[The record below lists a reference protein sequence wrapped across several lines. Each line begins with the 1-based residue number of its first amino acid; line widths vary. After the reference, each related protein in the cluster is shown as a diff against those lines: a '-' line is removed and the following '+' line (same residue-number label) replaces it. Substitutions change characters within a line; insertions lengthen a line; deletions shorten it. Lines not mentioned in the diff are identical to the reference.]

1 MAVENMP
8 IEDVWEGQKETPNKS
23 PYTNWGGGGGT
34 SIVLLVPLFLLH
46 VPGSQK
52 EMSQSDSLQP
62 SPNK

>member
-46 VPGSQK
+46 VPESQE
-52 EMSQSDSLQP
+52 EMSQSNSLQP